1 LKIKN
6 RFFIKSSDIKK
17 FQADLHGM
25 NLDSDTLF
33 GKNSKMERGTLED
46 GTILYFING
55 ELTFIEQDNRIF
67 PFLRA
72 ILRNFI
78 RLPKVII
85 DMGAIPYIIKG
96 ADVMF
101 PGIVSVDAGIKK
113 DDFVV
118 IVDEKHDKPIAIGL
132 ALENDTEFSREKKG
146 KGVKNVHYVG
156 DKLWDFIK
164 QIESK

>member
-6 RFFIKSSDIKK
+6 RSFIKSSDIKK
-17 FQADLHGM
+17 FQAELHGM
-25 NLDSDTLF
+25 KLDSDTLF
-33 GKNSKMERGTLED
+33 GKTCKMERGMLED

-55 ELTFIEQDNRIF
+55 ELTFIEQDKRIF

-78 RLPKVII
+78 HLPKVVV

-101 PGIVSVDAGIKK
+101 PGIVSADPGIKK
-113 DDFVV
+113 DDFVT

-132 ALENDTEFSREKKG
+132 ALENGPDFSREKKG

-156 DKLWDFIK
+156 DKLWEFIK
-164 QIESK
+164 TVESK